1 MLLFYGI
8 KFSIKLNCF
17 IDIVAKF
24 FFASIHNVWINIVKK
39 EILLFP
45 ICSSLIK
52 YLGTDHY

>member
-24 FFASIHNVWINIVKK
+24 FFTSIHNVWINIVKK
-39 EILLFP
+39 KYCFFRFAQVLL
-45 ICSSLIK
+45 S
-52 YLGTDHY
+52 T